1 MVLQQSDRICNGIHR
16 VLQRIIRQDEISLRI
31 LQRDD
36 GLTIVETVAHY
47 RVDDDRIGE
56 LLLLGRCR
64 QTGQQNSK
72 YTNETFLSD

>member
-1 MVLQQSDRICNGIHR
+1 MTSISIPLQLTPKG
-16 VLQRIIRQDEISLRI
+16 

-56 LLLLGRCR
+56 LRLLGRCR
-64 QTGQQNSK
+64 QTGKQNSK